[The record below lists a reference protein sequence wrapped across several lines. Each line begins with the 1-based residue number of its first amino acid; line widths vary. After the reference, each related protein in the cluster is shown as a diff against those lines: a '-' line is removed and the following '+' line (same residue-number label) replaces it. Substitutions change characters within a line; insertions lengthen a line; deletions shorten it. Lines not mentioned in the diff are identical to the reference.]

1 MKNFQHLE
9 AISDL
14 KRALI
19 LQNNLPHAYNRLGTI
34 LAHVGLL
41 DHAREMFER
50 GRPFQ
55 PKKAVSPSIVQV
67 YVWGQEY
74 DLARQQINSGGR
86 EPREQVQ
93 TLFCAIPGNDDWGWK
108 EASRLMDEASRLVP
122 NDPS

>member
-1 MKNFQHLE
+1 MPTTVW
-9 AISDL
+9 A
-14 KRALI
+14 R
-19 LQNNLPHAYNRLGTI
+19 I

-74 DLARQQINSGGR
+74 DLARQQIQIWRAESPGNKY
-86 EPREQVQ
+86 P
-93 TLFCAIPGNDDWGWK
+93 LYFAPYPGNDDWGL
-108 EASRLMDEASRLVP
+108 ERGEPPDG
-122 NDPS
+122 